1 MAGFLA
7 GALVAVLVAVF
18 LAEVS
23 AFGAASVLAL
33 GATLAPAA
41 FAILARL
48 ALRRLAV
55 FFLIRPFLAALSY
68 SDCAF
73 EAFAAVGF
81 SLNALR
87 AALIAFLISTL

>member
-7 GALVAVLVAVF
+7 GALVAVLATF
-18 LAEVS
+18 LAGAS
-23 AFGAASVLAL
+23 AFGVASVLAL
-33 GATLAPAA
+33 GAALVPAA